1 MKKLHFNKDSKITQ
15 EELNMFFNLPIISL
29 NDMSEFHK
37 NKFGKMPAQRQ
48 MQKITEEWEEAFN
61 APTLDEM
68 LKEFMDLILAV
79 VGLYNS
85 YDADINEYARICLDK
100 VAHRPYPDN
109 FKHIDV
115 DNEKT
120 SDIIKTIN
128 N

>member
-1 MKKLHFNKDSKITQ
+1 MKKLTSSKKELFTTALIKDILS
-15 EELNMFFNLPIISL
+15 ESAVSL
-29 NDMSEFHK
+29 NSMSDFHK
-37 NKFGKMPAQRQ
+37 EKFGKMPVQRQ

-61 APTLDEM
+61 APSLDEM
-68 LKEFMDLILAV
+68 LKEFMDLILAI

-85 YDADINEYARICLDK
+85 YDADINEYAKHCLDK
-100 VAHRPYPDN
+100 VANRQYPDN

-120 SDIIKTIN
+120 SDIIKTVN

>member
-1 MKKLHFNKDSKITQ
+1 MIK
-15 EELNMFFNLPIISL
+15 IISNKKDLLETFVKDMLSESVVSL
-29 NDMSEFHK
+29 NNMSNFHK
-37 NKFGKMPAQRQ
+37 EKFGKMPVQRQ

-68 LKEFMDLILAV
+68 LKEFMDLILAI

-85 YDADINEYARICLDK
+85 YDADINEYARHCLDK
-100 VAHRPYPDN
+100 VAHRQYPDN

-120 SDIIKTIN
+120 SDIIKTVN